1 MSVTEKA
8 YAPIMPPRAFCL
20 ALGLNVLWINASE
33 VFRYFAFVMPMMREA
48 FPELPAIAPMNLTV
62 FVIWGVWDSILVLS
76 ATLIPWLWMQHWGAS
91 KTSALLAGSFVW
103 MTIFVILWL
112 GLFNMNLATAAILS
126 VALPLAWLEMV
137 VASLIVRHMLVRN
150 DAPK

>member
-1 MSVTEKA
+1 
-8 YAPIMPPRAFCL
+8 
-20 ALGLNVLWINASE
+20 
-33 VFRYFAFVMPMMREA
+33 
-48 FPELPAIAPMNLTV
+48 AIAPMNLTV